1 MAWVQDEQGN
11 WYDDG
16 QGTYNTGLSS
26 LNGSGYDATGGGQYN
41 YPTQNATQDPNLV
54 NYGGAPANTNYY
66 DPNQYVDYGNG
77 ATYGGVPDLSAYGSL
92 PYSSYS
98 TPAGGVT
105 SGGAPAGGSGG
116 IGGMLGSLFGSGGVS
131 GALSGLAGAVGGSG
145 NLGALAGGLAGYL
158 GSKDPLTG
166 SLTSSGTS
174 NGTQNL
180 SHSTNN
186 IPDWAMPY
194 FQQNVQNAQGLQSA
208 GINPTFQNG
217 INSVNSIAQ
226 SNPYQQNTQNLTNDT
241 LSGKYLD
248 PASNP
253 YLAQTA
259 SAMGQ
264 QMADAYGRGTSAQ
277 TMAQFQKNGA
287 YGGSAMQETQAAN
300 NQAFGNS
307 LGNAMN
313 SLFGGNYSQER
324 GNQLNTL
331 GQVPSLTS
339 SLYTGANNQLAAGAQ
354 QQNLGFQ
361 GQQLMNQTL
370 SGLQGIQTN
379 GTQTG
384 TNTGATTGQQNTSQS
399 QNPYAA
405 LLGGGITGYGLGNLL
420 AGNKPYG
427 AA

>member
-1 MAWVQDEQGN
+1 MQGSNPVQQTGTGNAGGYNGVDYSQYLNASGPSWLQQLQG
-11 WYDDG
+11 
-16 QGTYNTGLSS
+16 
-26 LNGSGYDATGGGQYN
+26 
-41 YPTQNATQDPNLV
+41 
-54 NYGGAPANTNYY
+54 YGG
-66 DPNQYVDYGNG
+66 
-77 ATYGGVPDLSAYGSL
+77 S
-92 PYSSYS
+92 
-98 TPAGGVT
+98 AGG
-105 SGGAPAGGSGG
+105 ALGG
-116 IGGMLGSLFGSGGVS
+116 IGSLLGMNGASSGASSGSSGIGSILGS
-131 GALSGLAGAVGGSG
+131 LAGAVGGSG

-217 INSVNSIAQ
+217 LNSVNSIAQ

-331 GQVPSLTS
+331 NQIPNLTS

-405 LLGGGITGYGLGNLL
+405 LLGGGVTGYGLGNLL